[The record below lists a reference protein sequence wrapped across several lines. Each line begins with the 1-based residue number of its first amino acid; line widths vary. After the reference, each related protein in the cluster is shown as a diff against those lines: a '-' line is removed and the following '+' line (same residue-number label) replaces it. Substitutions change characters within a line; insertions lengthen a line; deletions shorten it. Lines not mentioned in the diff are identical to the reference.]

1 MRSEQEHEYVE
12 YVRSRLPSLRRSAYL
27 VLGDSDRADD
37 AVQDALTVLYRRWGR
52 LNEVLSLDA
61 YVHTMV
67 VRACLTY
74 RRRSWSRVLLRDDP
88 PDSVVESG
96 SSRVDDSL
104 LLRQALHRIPRAQR
118 MAVILRYLC
127 DLPVADVAR
136 VLGCSEGTVK
146 SRTHHGLR
154 ALRTALG
161 ERATASVPAHSTP
174 VPSRRQA

>member
-1 MRSEQEHEYVE
+1 LRTEQEHEYVE
-12 YVRSRLPSLRRSAYL
+12 YVRSRLPSLRRAAYL
-27 VLGDSDRADD
+27 VLGDGDRADD
-37 AVQDALTVLYRRWGR
+37 AVQDALTVLYRRWAR
-52 LNEVLSLDA
+52 LTEVASVDA

-74 RRRSWSRVLLRDDP
+74 RRRSWSRVLLRGDP
-88 PDSVVESG
+88 PDSAVESG
-96 SSRVDDSL
+96 SGRVDDWL
-104 LLRQALHRIPRAQR
+104 VVRKALHHLPERQR

-154 ALRTALG
+154 ALRATLG
-161 ERATASVPAHSTP
+161 EYAPAPITAAD
-174 VPSRRQA
+174 RRGQA

>member
-1 MRSEQEHEYVE
+1 MRTEQEHEYVE
-12 YVRSRLPSLRRSAYL
+12 YVRSRLPSLRRTAHL
-27 VLGDSDRADD
+27 VLGDGHRADD

-52 LNEVLSLDA
+52 LTEVASMDA

-67 VRACLTY
+67 VRACLAY
-74 RRRSWSRVLLRDDP
+74 QRRSWSRVLLRGDP

-96 SSRVDDSL
+96 SGRVDDRL
-104 LLRQALHRIPRAQR
+104 VIREALGRLPVRQR

-127 DLPVADVAR
+127 DLPVSDVAQ

-154 ALRTALG
+154 ALRAVLG
-161 ERATASVPAHSTP
+161 ERASASVPATIAAHL
-174 VPSRRQA
+174 RGQA